1 VKGLV
6 EWFARNPVAANLLM
20 LVFVVGGIAS
30 LSGIKMELFP
40 EFSLDA
46 ISVTVAYP
54 GASPEEIEEGVCIK
68 VEEEVHGIEGVKKI
82 TSTAV
87 EGLGSVLVEVNA
99 GEDQRRV
106 LDDVKTRVDAISTFP
121 EQAEKPVIQELLIRR
136 QVINVAIFGD
146 VPERTLKE
154 LGEKV
159 RDRINALPGI
169 SQVELASARPYQIS
183 IELSEDALQ
192 RFGLDFDD
200 VARAVRASSL
210 DLSGGT
216 IKSERGEIL
225 LRTKG
230 QAYSGQ
236 DFEQLVLLVRPD
248 GTRITVGDVA
258 RVVDGF
264 EETDQA
270 SRFDGKPAVL
280 VQVFRVGDESALGI
294 AETVKTF
301 VAEERASL
309 PAGVGIETWQ
319 DSSVWLRG
327 RLDLLVK
334 NGLQGLLLVFL
345 SLALFLRF
353 RLSFW
358 VSLGIPV
365 SFLATLMVMPA
376 LGQSINMLTLFAF
389 VLVLGIIV
397 DDAIVVSENIH
408 KEHES
413 GFPGVDGSVRGVR
426 GVTVPVVFAVLTTV
440 AAFVP
445 IAHLPGVIGKFF
457 GVVPAVVIPALL
469 FSLVESQLV
478 LPSHLAHEG
487 GSGTRLGRIWPF
499 RGWILVQE
507 AFSRGLDL
515 FAVRIYRPSLELA
528 LRYRYTTVALAITT
542 MLLTLG
548 AVAGG
553 MIKFVFFPEVEGD
566 IVAAELTM
574 PQGTAAAQTAEAI
587 ARLEHAAEQVRSEL
601 EGEGGAKVF
610 KSFMASIGEQPY
622 LTQQRNT
629 TAQSQA
635 IVGSQYG
642 EVVIE
647 LVSSEERSISSREIA
662 NRWRE
667 LCGPVAGA
675 VELSFNSAVMS
686 TGDPIDVQ
694 LSGNDVDELRRAA
707 RELEDGIARYAG
719 VFDVT
724 DSFRGG
730 KQELVIDVL
739 PSAEALGITRRDLAT
754 QIRQGF
760 YGEEAQR
767 IQRGRNELKVMIRYP
782 REDRQS
788 LYGVEAMRVR
798 GRDGDGEVEV
808 PFSEVAAIRS
818 QRGYATIQRTDR
830 ARTLHVTA
838 DVDLAAANPTEV
850 IDSLQ
855 EDVLPALLRRHP
867 TVRASFEGQSSDQRE
882 FRQAMLRSFVI
893 ALFAIY
899 ALMAVPFKS
908 YLQPAIV
915 MTAIPFGIVGA
926 IWGHAILGYD
936 LSTLSVLGI
945 AALAGVVVND
955 SLVLVDFVNRA
966 RAEGMS
972 VLEAARQAGIARF
985 RPILLTSLTTFVG
998 LAPLISERSVQA
1010 QFLIPMAVSLAFG
1023 VVFSTFIS
1031 LILVPS
1037 AYLILEDLAQAWHWL
1052 YGAGPRKG
1060 TPQRAHASGIQEAAP
1075 R

>member
-6 EWFARNPVAANLLM
+6 EWFARNSVAANLLM

-30 LSGIKMELFP
+30 ISSVKMELFP

-46 ISVTVAYP
+46 VSVTVAYP

-68 VEEEVHGIEGVKKI
+68 IEEEVHGIEGVKKVNS
-82 TSTAV
+82 TSV
-87 EGLGSVLVEVNA
+87 EGLGTVLIEINA
-99 GEDQRRV
+99 GEDPRRV
-106 LDDVKTRVDAISTFP
+106 LDDVKTRVDSISTFP

-136 QVINVAIFGD
+136 QVINVAVFGESS
-146 VPERTLKE
+146 ERTLKE
-154 LGEKV
+154 LGERV
-159 RDRINALPGI
+159 RDEINSLPGI
-169 SQVELASARPYQIS
+169 SQVELSSVRPYQVS
-183 IELSEDALQ
+183 IELSEQALQ
-192 RFGLDFDD
+192 RYGLSFDD
-200 VARAVRASSL
+200 VARAVRSSSL

-216 IKSERGEIL
+216 IKSQRGEIL

-230 QAYSGQ
+230 QAYSGE
-236 DFEQLVLLVRPD
+236 DFERLVLRVLPD
-248 GTRITVGDVA
+248 GARITVGDVA

-270 SRFDGKPAVL
+270 SRFDGQPAVL
-280 VQVFRVGDESALGI
+280 VQVYRVGDESALGI
-294 AETVKTF
+294 ADSVRDY
-301 VAEERASL
+301 VDQARARL
-309 PAGVGIETWQ
+309 PAGVGIATWQ
-319 DSSVWLRG
+319 DTSVWLRG

-334 NGLQGLLLVFL
+334 NGFQGLLLVFL

-365 SFLATLMVMPA
+365 SFLATLMVMPF

-408 KEHES
+408 KEHED
-413 GFPGVDGSVRGVR
+413 GVAGIEGAVRGVR

-445 IAHLPGVIGKFF
+445 IGSLPGVIGKFF
-457 GVVPAVVIPALL
+457 GVVPAVVIPALV
-469 FSLVESQLV
+469 FSLVESQLI

-487 GSGTRLGRIWPF
+487 AFGTRLGRLWPF
-499 RGWILVQE
+499 RGWTLVQE
-507 AFSRGLDL
+507 RFSSGLDW
-515 FAVRIYRPSLELA
+515 FALRVYRPGLELA
-528 LRYRYTTVALAITT
+528 LRYRYATVAGALAT

-553 MIKFVFFPEVEGD
+553 MIKFVFFPEIEGD

-574 PQGTAAAQTAEAI
+574 PQGTAAAQTAEAVRRI
-587 ARLEHAAEQVRSEL
+587 ENAAQALRTEF
-601 EGEGGAKVF
+601 EGSPGDPPVF
-610 KSFMASIGEQPY
+610 KNFMASIGEQPY

-629 TAQSQA
+629 TSQGQA
-635 IVGSQYG
+635 IVGAQYG

-647 LVSSEERSISSREIA
+647 LVPAEERTVTAGEIA
-662 NRWRE
+662 RRWRE
-667 LCGPVAGA
+667 LAGPIAGA
-675 VELSFNSAVMS
+675 VELQFNSAVMS
-686 TGDPIDVQ
+686 TGDPIEVQ
-694 LSGNDVDELRRAA
+694 LAGNDVEELRLAA
-707 RELEDGIARYAG
+707 QELEQTLGRYAG

-730 KQELVIDVL
+730 KQELVIDVR
-739 PSAEALGITRRDLAT
+739 PTAEALGITRRDLAT
-754 QIRQGF
+754 QVRQGF

-767 IQRGRNELKVMIRYP
+767 IQRGRDELKVMVRYP
-782 REDRQS
+782 REDRES
-788 LYGVEAMRVR
+788 LYGIEAMRVR
-798 GRDGDGEVEV
+798 GRAGVEV
-808 PFSEVAAIRS
+808 PFSEVADVRP

-838 DVDLAAANPTEV
+838 DVDLGVANPSEV
-850 IDSLQ
+850 IASLQ
-855 EDVLPALLRRHP
+855 EETIPGLLRRHP

-882 FRQAMLRSFVI
+882 FREAMLR
-893 ALFAIY
+893 LFALSLFVIY

-908 YLQPAIV
+908 YVQPAIV

-926 IWGHAILGYD
+926 IWGHMILGYD

-966 RAEGMS
+966 RAEGKS
-972 VLEAARQAGIARF
+972 VVEAARQAGTDRF

-998 LAPLISERSVQA
+998 LAPLIAEKSVQA

-1031 LILVPS
+1031 LVLVPA
-1037 AYLILEDLAQAWHWL
+1037 AYLILEDLASVVRWL
-1052 YGAGPRKG
+1052 YGPS
-1060 TPQRAHASGIQEAAP
+1060 ASTREGEGIATAES
-1075 R
+1075 